1 MPELIGLCGGSSGK
15 TTISNYLSPLLNNA
29 CQISMDNYFIVN
41 IKKDSE
47 TREEYLRHHNFDT
60 LESFNVDL
68 FVKHLKEL
76 KKGAPIEMPIYNYAE
91 SVYVGTKTIY
101 PSKYILI
108 DGILLFTTQT
118 LRDCFDLKIYI
129 DCNKDIRSSRRLK
142 RDVIERGANVDL
154 IKHQLNKFVIPM
166 HNILI
171 EPNKIFANITFDNS
185 ASKTERLFKSDI
197 SDLYNNII
205 RKFRE
210 KLLLDGNIIEA
221 QTL

>member
-1 MPELIGLCGGSSGK
+1 
-15 TTISNYLSPLLNNA
+15 
-29 CQISMDNYFIVN
+29 
-41 IKKDSE
+41 
-47 TREEYLRHHNFDT
+47 
-60 LESFNVDL
+60 
-68 FVKHLKEL
+68 
-76 KKGAPIEMPIYNYAE
+76 MPIYNYAE